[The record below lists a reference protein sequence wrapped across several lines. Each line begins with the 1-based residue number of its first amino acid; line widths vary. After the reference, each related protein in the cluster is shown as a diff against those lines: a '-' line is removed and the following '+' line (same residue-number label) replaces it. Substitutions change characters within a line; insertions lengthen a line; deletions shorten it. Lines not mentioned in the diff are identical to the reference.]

1 MFRNVTL
8 KCLTEISG
16 VTVTHYDEK
25 FVGKKKIIFETGRI
39 TFDIN
44 TTVVLMSVCFM
55 GVFLSIIPLHLLTK
69 TSPHFLYTYIYKKY
83 QLPT

>member
-25 FVGKKKIIFETGRI
+25 FVGKEKNVFETGRI

-44 TTVVLMSVCFM
+44 TTVVLMSVCVLWVYF
-55 GVFLSIIPLHLLTK
+55 
-69 TSPHFLYTYIYKKY
+69 Y
-83 QLPT
+83 Q